1 MFVHFLLFGRF
12 CVPLIDGTSVERSKR
27 TRLSVDERK
36 SFDGAVGEFVE
47 KGYWIPTTQ
56 EYAEDLCGLTANV
69 LPVYTTGKK

>member
-1 MFVHFLLFGRF
+1 
-12 CVPLIDGTSVERSKR
+12 
-27 TRLSVDERK
+27 VDERK